1 MDELV
6 IEPSISLRQHD
17 IFARVMHGGTD
28 FDRQATRKK

>member
-17 IFARVMHGGTD
+17 IFAQVMHGGTD
-28 FDRQATRKK
+28 FDGQAMREK